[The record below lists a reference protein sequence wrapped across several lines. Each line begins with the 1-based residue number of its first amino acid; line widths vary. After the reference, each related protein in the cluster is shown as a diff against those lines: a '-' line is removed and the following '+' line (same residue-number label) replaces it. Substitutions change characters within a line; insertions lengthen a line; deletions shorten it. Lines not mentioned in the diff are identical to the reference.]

1 MKTVVAAFT
10 GESARSRAEALAN
23 TARRDRRDA
32 YEVDDDV
39 AASFAGALHAAQQRL
54 DASPVRPRVSLGAE
68 LGDADVAVDHV
79 DRSLD
84 HLSPEF
90 RSRLERVIE
99 RMEREFG
106 HDVRLVEGFRAQE
119 RQEHLYAQGRTRPGP
134 VVTWTLASAHTDG
147 RAADLLVDG
156 SYDNPL
162 GYERLARV
170 ARQEGLRT
178 LGAFDQ
184 GHVELPANSVSTPG
198 TARESGGGSGAGSAD
213 AMHPGKAGE
222 ARNAAAEFTAG
233 QTRIAA
239 TSSPA
244 GVAQVASV
252 ARVARVATVAPVA
265 RVASFGG
272 SGAASGATSG
282 SALAHG
288 AARTA
293 PAAGAASAGAA
304 SVSQGAAAGSEVAG
318 VTGGASRED
327 GGREPG
333 DERSAERGSE
343 RYATEAD
350 SWSAVD
356 GGGRMGSV
364 GRTTAVSGGAGTPGT
379 EGAERVARIAE
390 LQDAA
395 DAQPL
400 SRITL
405 RLEDADGGPGRIR
418 IDLRGGAVDA
428 DVSVAD
434 PREVAR
440 LEGNTR
446 ELRQAL
452 QREGLTLDALRAH
465 TTAGAAERGE
475 ALRPGI
481 ATSPAENGAANGSST
496 GESQRERRGGEDAG
510 EAPHRD
516 PGSGR
521 QRSPREHN
529 GRGNS

>member
-23 TARRDRRDA
+23 SARRDRRD
-32 YEVDDDV
+32 EVGVDEDV

-54 DASPVRPRVSLGAE
+54 DASPVRPRVSLGAG
-68 LGDADVAVDHV
+68 LGDVDAAVHQV

-184 GHVELPANSVSTPG
+184 GHVELPASSVYTAG
-198 TARESGGGSGAGSAD
+198 TARESGGGAGAGNAE
-213 AMHPGKAGE
+213 AMHHANAGE
-222 ARNAAAEFTAG
+222 ARNAADEFTTG
-233 QTRIAA
+233 QTRLADTA
-239 TSSPA
+239 SPA

-265 RVASFGG
+265 RVARVASVGG
-272 SGAASGATSG
+272 SGAVSG
-282 SALAHG
+282 SVAARG
-288 AARTA
+288 AAHTA

-304 SVSQGAAAGSEVAG
+304 SVSQGAVAGSEVAG

-333 DERSAERGSE
+333 DERSTERGSE

-364 GRTTAVSGGAGTPGT
+364 GRITAVSGDEATPGT

-395 DAQPL
+395 DARPL